1 MGQNLYNVGQTL
13 LPCCKNAFLCGNYQ
27 NPTGKHSSLTGISY
41 DIRSNIRAVSNETP
55 ESYSQNAV
63 KNKRRREGACGG
75 EVVLGENLGVFFGKI
90 FSFFQFFF

>member
-27 NPTGKHSSLTGISY
+27 NPTGKHSLLAGNSCYIC
-41 DIRSNIRAVSNETP
+41 SNIRAVSNETP

-63 KNKRRREGACGG
+63 KNKRRRKGVCENRFMCG
-75 EVVLGENLGVFFGKI
+75 K
-90 FSFFQFFF
+90 SFTPQK